1 MLAEKSSEHPL
12 AKAIV
17 SKIQNVIGSEL
28 TSLLSSQYK
37 VKEFKNRDGEG
48 ITAIISDELN
58 YKELNVACGND
69 KLFRSLIVDMPEDLK
84 ERLEDLE
91 GQGYTVVTLLV
102 DLKPSLIFTL

>member
-17 SKIQNVIGSEL
+17 SKIQSVIGSEL

-48 ITAIISDELN
+48 ITAVISDELTH
-58 YKELNVACGND
+58 KEIHVACGND
-69 KLFRSLIVDMPEDLK
+69 KLLHSLILDIPEDLK
-84 ERLEDLE
+84 ERLEELE

>member
-1 MLAEKSSEHPL
+1 M
-12 AKAIV
+12 
-17 SKIQNVIGSEL
+17 
-28 TSLLSSQYK
+28 
-37 VKEFKNRDGEG
+37 
-48 ITAIISDELN
+48 
-58 YKELNVACGND
+58 ACGND